1 MKAASLH
8 GGKTQEQVHPAGVR
22 WACVTP
28 TANGARWERRRA
40 RGTPSGIVRD
50 GVRVRVRAPTRVW
63 VCARVR
69 PD

>member
-8 GGKTQEQVHPAGVR
+8 GSKTQEQVHPAGAVNVR
-22 WACVTP
+22 AP
-28 TANGARWERRRA
+28 TTNGARWERRRA

-50 GVRVRVRAPTRVW
+50 GVCVRVRAPTRAW

-69 PD
+69 PY